1 MNLDP
6 TPEQLELATAA
17 RRFLA
22 AELPLTRLRDP
33 RADSNG
39 AGHAGVGDGAR
50 TGDAGASTAWP
61 KMAQLGWFAIGVGVD
76 DGGAGG
82 SLADQALLFRE
93 LGRSLAPGPLLGTAL
108 GAQVAVLSG
117 RGDLATS
124 LMAGETVAALAEP
137 WRDASAAVSSSAGVT
152 GRFRV
157 LDNDEAD
164 HVAVLTPQAACLVT
178 SGVVR
183 STARRLPAPD
193 PFVGVSLAQLDEV
206 AAEAVLDSPEHAA
219 AIVARGQVLTAALLV
234 GILEAVRDLSVAH
247 ASTRQQFGKPIGSFQ
262 AVKHRCADMAVRAE
276 AAGSLLWLAA
286 LSLERTEGGMSPG
299 AAGGGDMERSEALR
313 LAASV
318 KALASEYAV
327 ASAHDNVQNH
337 GGMGFTAECSAHL
350 YVKRAL
356 EWSVTLG
363 SPEMLLAEVAR

>member
-1 MNLDP
+1 
-6 TPEQLELATAA
+6 
-17 RRFLA
+17 
-22 AELPLTRLRDP
+22 
-33 RADSNG
+33 
-39 AGHAGVGDGAR
+39 
-50 TGDAGASTAWP
+50 
-61 KMAQLGWFAIGVGVD
+61 
-76 DGGAGG
+76 
-82 SLADQALLFRE
+82 
-93 LGRSLAPGPLLGTAL
+93 
-108 GAQVAVLSG
+108 
-117 RGDLATS
+117 
-124 LMAGETVAALAEP
+124 MAGETVAALAEP